1 MKDDNIIIGETYEY
15 QGDCFNVL
23 FYKINSELLKNKTHI
38 ESFKCLS
45 NKSSVT
51 FFQMEILNENKKS
64 SVNKVEYQAFDE
76 QKHKINL
83 SQCNNSNIKILYGIK
98 NNSNLD
104 RVIVKSFIILFLCYM
119 IFIW

>member
-76 QKHKINL
+76 QKHKIDL
-83 SQCNNSNIKILYGIK
+83 SQCNNLNIKILYGIK

-104 RVIVKSFIILFLCYM
+104 RAVVKSFIILFLYYI
-119 IFIW
+119 IFI

>member
-1 MKDDNIIIGETYEY
+1 M
-15 QGDCFNVL
+15 
-23 FYKINSELLKNKTHI
+23 LKNKTHI

-83 SQCNNSNIKILYGIK
+83 SQCNNSNIKILYNIK

-104 RVIVKSFIILFLCYM
+104 RVIVKSFIILFLYSK
-119 IFIW
+119 ILI

>member
-23 FYKINSELLKNKTHI
+23 IYKINSELLKNKTHI

-45 NKSSVT
+45 NKSSAT

-76 QKHKINL
+76 QKHKIDL

-104 RVIVKSFIILFLCYM
+104 RAVVKSFIILFLYYI
-119 IFIW
+119 IFI